1 MTRTHDAHGHVV
13 VAVDGSD
20 EGYAAG
26 LYAAKRAATIDA
38 PLDVIHVF
46 PAYLPVGPFYPVGPL
61 VMPTEEFQR
70 YGKTVLER
78 ALELVRDS
86 VPASLPICTDLLTGG
101 RVHRIT
107 EYAEHARLLVLG
119 RREHSRLDQV
129 WTGGTIAGV
138 ASQAPCPVV
147 VAPTGWAPDSPKR
160 IVVGFKAPHH
170 ALELF
175 ATAFSAAAEAET
187 EVVVLHAWKLP
198 NAYEEII
205 AHRVADASVNGEQKE
220 LIWQMLEDVRDA
232 YPTVRVRIEVTH
244 ETPVRALVRA
254 SDGAE
259 RLVIGRPA
267 HGGLVHHL
275 GRTAR
280 GVLRESRCPVEVVP
294 PEKSSELPLSPV
306 ALEQGGDLVR

>member
-26 LYAAKRAATIDA
+26 VVRGETGSDDRRSARRDSCVPRLSPGR
-38 PLDVIHVF
+38 
-46 PAYLPVGPFYPVGPL
+46 PVLSGRTAGHAN
-61 VMPTEEFQR
+61 EEFQR

-147 VAPTGWAPDSPKR
+147 VAPTGWAPDSPQADCG
-160 IVVGFKAPHH
+160 GFQG
-170 ALELF
+170 
-175 ATAFSAAAEAET
+175 
-187 EVVVLHAWKLP
+187 
-198 NAYEEII
+198 
-205 AHRVADASVNGEQKE
+205 ASSCARA
-220 LIWQMLEDVRDA
+220 VRHGIL
-232 YPTVRVRIEVTH
+232 RG
-244 ETPVRALVRA
+244 
-254 SDGAE
+254 SG
-259 RLVIGRPA
+259 GRN
-267 HGGLVHHL
+267 
-275 GRTAR
+275 
-280 GVLRESRCPVEVVP
+280 
-294 PEKSSELPLSPV
+294 
-306 ALEQGGDLVR
+306 